1 MSSKQKVKSLFI
13 FCFEKNT
20 TFAHRFSPFLLL
32 NDSDIMNTPVR
43 RYIFVDFDTLTRIK
57 FKKIEKICDK
67 VFVFIPEAVTMIPFA
82 LVKDM
87 QKMGN
92 HVKWVSL
99 STEDLVH
106 SDDLNYHICFFMGK
120 LHEKIAG
127 DIEFAVLSNDVSLDP
142 LVRFINGSGRNCIRV
157 KPNIAQEGASNATQK
172 GIEIE
177 EDEEEPEPAAHLPH
191 VVTETQTN
199 GLVTGNLI
207 DDTAR
212 ETIRR
217 LIRSATRPT
226 EVDDLKKYILLNHQ
240 EIGMNGNLEKII
252 RRLESSGDIIL
263 KEDEV
268 VYNF

>member
-1 MSSKQKVKSLFI
+1 
-13 FCFEKNT
+13 
-20 TFAHRFSPFLLL
+20 
-32 NDSDIMNTPVR
+32 MNTPVR

-67 VFVFIPEAVTMIPFA
+67 VFVFISEAVTMIPFA

-92 HVKWVSL
+92 QVKWVSL
-99 STEDLVH
+99 AVEDLA
-106 SDDLNYHICFFMGK
+106 DTNDLNYHICFFMGK

-157 KPNIAQEGASNATQK
+157 KPNIAQDDASNESK
-172 GIEIE
+172 LSSKKEIEIE
-177 EDEEEPEPAAHLPH
+177 SEEDESENTSSISNTTSEI
-191 VVTETQTN
+191 QTN
-199 GLVTGNLI
+199 SLVIGNLI

-217 LIRSATRPT
+217 LIRSATRPI
-226 EVDDLKKYILLNHQ
+226 EIDDLKKYILLNHE

-252 RRLESSGDIIL
+252 RRLESSGDIVL
-263 KEDEV
+263 KESEV
-268 VYNF
+268 MYNF

>member
-1 MSSKQKVKSLFI
+1 
-13 FCFEKNT
+13 
-20 TFAHRFSPFLLL
+20 
-32 NDSDIMNTPVR
+32 MNTPVR

-67 VFVFIPEAVTMIPFA
+67 VFVFIPEEVTMIPFA

-92 HVKWVSL
+92 QVKWVSL

-106 SDDLNYHICFFMGK
+106 ADDLNYHICFFMGK

-157 KPNIAQEGASNATQK
+157 KPNIAQENAPNDSKQASNKETEMEQ
-172 GIEIE
+172 EE
-177 EDEEEPEPAAHLPH
+177 EDEEEVVLPMPKTI
-191 VVTETQTN
+191 TENKTN
-199 GLVTGNLI
+199 GLVIGNLI

-217 LIRSATRPT
+217 LIRSATRPM
-226 EVDDLKKYILLNHQ
+226 EVEDLKKYILLNHQ

-252 RRLESSGDIIL
+252 RRLESSGDIVL
-263 KEDEV
+263 KETAV

>member
-1 MSSKQKVKSLFI
+1 LSLLFWKKI
-13 FCFEKNT
+13 
-20 TFAHRFSPFLLL
+20 TFARQFSPFLLS
-32 NDSDIMNTPVR
+32 NDQHIMNTPVR
-43 RYIFVDFDTLTRIK
+43 RYIFVDFDTLIRIK

-67 VFVFIPEAVTMIPFA
+67 VFVFISEEVTMIPFA

-92 HVKWVSL
+92 QVKWVSL
-99 STEDLVH
+99 SMADLADTEDM
-106 SDDLNYHICFFMGK
+106 NYHICFFMGK

-127 DIEFAVLSNDVSLDP
+127 DIEFAVLSNDVTLDP

-157 KPNIAQEGASNATQK
+157 KPNIVLDDVPDAAK
-172 GIEIE
+172 
-177 EDEEEPEPAAHLPH
+177 DESEHVQHPISTHSSAAP
-191 VVTETQTN
+191 TETETN
-199 GLVTGNLI
+199 GFITGSLI
-207 DDTAR
+207 DNTAR

-217 LIRSATRPT
+217 LIRSGTRPT
-226 EVDDLKKYILLNHQ
+226 EVDDLKKYILSNHQ

-252 RRLESSGDIIL
+252 RRLESSGDIVL

>member
-1 MSSKQKVKSLFI
+1 
-13 FCFEKNT
+13 
-20 TFAHRFSPFLLL
+20 
-32 NDSDIMNTPVR
+32 MNTPVR

-67 VFVFIPEAVTMIPFA
+67 VFVFIPEEVTMIPFA

-92 HVKWVSL
+92 QVKWVSL

-106 SDDLNYHICFFMGK
+106 AADLNYHICFFMGK

-157 KPNIAQEGASNATQK
+157 KPNIAQEDAPNDSK
-172 GIEIE
+172 SLSRKEIEMEQE
-177 EDEEEPEPAAHLPH
+177 EDEAETTLPISH
-191 VVTETQTN
+191 ATAEIQTN

-252 RRLESSGDIIL
+252 RRLESSGDIVL
-263 KEDEV
+263 RESEV

>member
-1 MSSKQKVKSLFI
+1 
-13 FCFEKNT
+13 
-20 TFAHRFSPFLLL
+20 
-32 NDSDIMNTPVR
+32 MNTPVR

-67 VFVFIPEAVTMIPFA
+67 VFVFIPEVVTMIPFA

-92 HVKWVSL
+92 QVKWVSL

-106 SDDLNYHICFFMGK
+106 ADDLNYHICFFMGK

-127 DIEFAVLSNDVSLDP
+127 DIEFAVLSNEVSLDP
-142 LVRFINGSGRNCIRV
+142 LVRFINNSGRNCLRV
-157 KPNIAQEGASNATQK
+157 KPNIVVEDTPNGSKQTSKK
-172 GIEIE
+172 GTPIEVE
-177 EDEEEPEPAAHLPH
+177 SDEEEEFSAPITDSSAEI
-191 VVTETQTN
+191 QTN
-199 GLVTGNLI
+199 GFVIGSLI

-217 LIRSATRPT
+217 LIRSGTRPT

-252 RRLESSGDIIL
+252 RRLESSGDIAL
-263 KEDEV
+263 KESEI

>member
-1 MSSKQKVKSLFI
+1 LRTDFHPLFTI
-13 FCFEKNT
+13 KL
-20 TFAHRFSPFLLL
+20 SP
-32 NDSDIMNTPVR
+32 IMNTPVR

-67 VFVFIPEAVTMIPFA
+67 VFVFIQEEVTMIPFA

-106 SDDLNYHICFFMGK
+106 ADDLNYHICFFMGK

-157 KPNIAQEGASNATQK
+157 KPNIAQDDTPNRSKQASQNGTAVET
-172 GIEIE
+172 
-177 EDEEEPEPAAHLPH
+177 DDEEPETVSHAPNATP
-191 VVTETQTN
+191 EIQTN

-252 RRLESSGDIIL
+252 RRLESSGDILL

>member
-1 MSSKQKVKSLFI
+1 ML
-13 FCFEKNT
+13 KNI
-20 TFAHRFSPFLLL
+20 TFAHRFSPFSPS
-32 NDSDIMNTPVR
+32 NDSHIMNTPVR

-67 VFVFIPEAVTMIPFA
+67 VFVFIPEDVTMIPFA

-92 HVKWVSL
+92 RVKWVSL

-106 SDDLNYHICFFMGK
+106 TDDLNYHICFFMGK
-120 LHEKIAG
+120 LHEKIAS

-142 LVRFINGSGRNCIRV
+142 LVRFINSSGRNCIRV
-157 KPNIAQEGASNATQK
+157 KPNIAQDDLPNDPKPFPKKAMEMENDEADDDETTSDIPNSIA
-172 GIEIE
+172 EI
-177 EDEEEPEPAAHLPH
+177 
-191 VVTETQTN
+191 QTN

-217 LIRSATRPT
+217 LIRSATRPI

-252 RRLESSGDIIL
+252 RRLESSGDIAL
-263 KEDEV
+263 KESEI

>member
-1 MSSKQKVKSLFI
+1 
-13 FCFEKNT
+13 
-20 TFAHRFSPFLLL
+20 
-32 NDSDIMNTPVR
+32 MNTPVR

-67 VFVFIPEAVTMIPFA
+67 VFVFISEEVTMIPFA

-99 STEDLVH
+99 STADLVDT
-106 SDDLNYHICFFMGK
+106 DDMNYHICFFMGK

-157 KPNIAQEGASNATQK
+157 KPNIVLDDASDAPN
-172 GIEIE
+172 E
-177 EDEEEPEPAAHLPH
+177 EKEQVQHSISNHSTTVTPEA
-191 VVTETQTN
+191 ETN
-199 GLVTGNLI
+199 GFVTGSLI

-217 LIRSATRPT
+217 LIRSGTRPT
-226 EVDDLKKYILLNHQ
+226 EIDDLKKYILFNHQ

-252 RRLESSGDIIL
+252 RRLEASGDIVL
-263 KEDEV
+263 KEEAV

>member
-1 MSSKQKVKSLFI
+1 
-13 FCFEKNT
+13 
-20 TFAHRFSPFLLL
+20 
-32 NDSDIMNTPVR
+32 MNTPVR
-43 RYIFVDFDTLTRIK
+43 RYIFVDFETLTRIK

-92 HVKWVSL
+92 QVKWVTL

-106 SDDLNYHICFFMGK
+106 ADDLNYHICFFMGK

-157 KPNIAQEGASNATQK
+157 KPNIAQDDAPNDSKNASKRGTEMEND
-172 GIEIE
+172 ED
-177 EDEEEPEPAAHLPH
+177 DEEEIASHIPNATAEIK
-191 VVTETQTN
+191 TN

-252 RRLESSGDIIL
+252 RRLESSGDIVL
-263 KEDEV
+263 SETEV